1 MRRPTTALV
10 LACALAGAT
19 GLTAHAAPPPAE
31 REYIVVLEEGTN
43 AKGKADEHSR
53 AHGAQV
59 KHVYQAAMKGY
70 SGRMSEQERERVAA
84 DPDVAWVE
92 PVRQVRATAQSL
104 PTGIDRVNADAS
116 PTAAIDGADQRT
128 DADVAVIDTGVDS
141 SHPDLDVVGGKNCTL
156 PMLPPEDGNGHGT
169 HVAGTIGAVDNGDG
183 VVGVAPGARI
193 WAVKVLNDAGVGT
206 TADVVCGIDYVAA
219 NAGTIDVANMSLG
232 GAGSDDGQCGRAS
245 GDSEHSAICRAVSAG
260 VTFAVA
266 AGNDSAD
273 AANSTPAAYDE
284 VITVSALA
292 DFNGRPGGGAPAT
305 CRQDED
311 DTFADFSNFG
321 ADVDLIAPG
330 VCITS
335 TWPNGGY
342 NTISGTSMATPHV
355 AGGAAL
361 HKATNPGA
369 SPEQVKNALQRAGTK
384 DWTWPSQDPDGTQ
397 ESLLDVTG
405 F

>member
-1 MRRPTTALV
+1 MRRPTTAVV
-10 LACALAGAT
+10 LACALAAAT
-19 GLTAHAAPPPAE
+19 GLTAQAAPGPAAE
-31 REYIVVLEEGTN
+31 REYIVVLENGVD
-43 AKGKADEHSR
+43 AKVESVQQADL
-53 AHGAQV
+53 GIQV
-59 KHVYQAAMKGY
+59 KHVYQSALKGY
-70 SGRMSEQERERVAA
+70 SGKMTDEVRDRVAA
-84 DPDVAWVE
+84 DPEVVRVE
-92 PVRQVRATAQSL
+92 PVRQVRADAQSL

-116 PTAAIDGADQRT
+116 PTAGIDGTDQRT
-128 DADVAVIDTGVDS
+128 DVDVAVIDTGVSS
-141 SHPDLDVVGGKNCTL
+141 SHPDLNVVEGKNCTL
-156 PMLPPEDGNGHGT
+156 PALPPEDGNGHGT
-169 HVAGTIGAVDNGDG
+169 HVSGTIGAIDNGDG

-193 WAVKVLNDAGVGT
+193 WPVKVLNDAGVGT
-206 TADVVCGIDYVAA
+206 TADVVCGIDYVTA
-219 NAGTIDVANMSLG
+219 NAGQIDVANMSLG
-232 GAGSDDGQCGRAS
+232 GSGTDDGQCGRAS
-245 GDSEHSAICRAVSAG
+245 GDSQHAAICRAVGAG

-266 AGNDSAD
+266 AGNDYAD
-273 AANSTPAAYDE
+273 AKDSTPAAYDE

-292 DFNGRPGGGAPAT
+292 DFNGQPGGGAPPT

-335 TWPNGGY
+335 TWLNGGY

-361 HKATNPGA
+361 YKATNPGA
-369 SPEQVKNALQRAGTK
+369 APNQVKSALQQAGSK